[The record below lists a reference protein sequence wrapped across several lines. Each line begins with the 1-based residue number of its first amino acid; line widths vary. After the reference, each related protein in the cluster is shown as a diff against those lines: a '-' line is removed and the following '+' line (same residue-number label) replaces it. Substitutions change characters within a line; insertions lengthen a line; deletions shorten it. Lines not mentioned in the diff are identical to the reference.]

1 MAASLL
7 FAAWTHLS
15 LVSCAR
21 VLRFALKPG
30 PEPASVTLLTLG
42 FALIHGYS
50 AWLLVYHAAVLLWNG
65 LTPDPKTDP
74 IRIEGPMQSSFQD
87 LFGTPASALAH
98 DACCS
103 FQRTELRGRGSPID
117 EALRAQARAAGMFL
131 RRVWSAVAESRR
143 ALAQLKP
150 EDPPQNLYRLPP
162 APEFAD
168 GPIDVHEIARVVGLS
183 AERFE
188 EHFEALAGRPSDPA
202 DEDAAPD
209 LAAETLA
216 EYEERFTRRIL
227 YHSVIEYRLHAF
239 ALGVDVDRRA
249 FSHD

>member
-1 MAASLL
+1 MKSIFWLVLLLVLGALGIAPVAFGVWLAARLETWTS
-7 FAAWTHLS
+7 THLAC
-15 LVSCAR
+15 LV
-21 VLRFALKPG
+21 
-30 PEPASVTLLTLG
+30 PA
-42 FALIHGYS
+42 H
-50 AWLLVYHAAVLLWNG
+50 
-65 LTPDPKTDP
+65 
-74 IRIEGPMQSSFQD
+74 
-87 LFGTPASALAH
+87 
-98 DACCS
+98 
-103 FQRTELRGRGSPID
+103 

-150 EDPPQNLYRLPP
+150 EDPPQNLYRLSP